1 MRAAESFRGGAED
14 PVAVL
19 RTKDAVA
26 TYAALASAPDLHQL
40 SGRAEHRTLT
50 GFVNEQIVAALD
62 LDPDCSVIDVG
73 CGDGTLLA
81 GMQGKIRDALG
92 IVPSAE
98 ELARLEGAYHLPN
111 LRFARGRAD
120 ALPAADH
127 SFDRVVINC
136 VLLVLD
142 EATVLRCLS
151 ELKRVARPGGLVWIG
166 EVPDRD
172 ELAVRNRYRGQ
183 SLVGFLLHKWRHKGF
198 KKALRKAIS
207 LMKAGKHAE
216 VIFGQG
222 MFWKPAEPFQ
232 AWCREAGL
240 ELVWARRH
248 REVDDAGRTRESATR
263 MDYLFRA

>member
-1 MRAAESFRGGAED
+1 L
-14 PVAVL
+14 AVL
-19 RTKDAVA
+19 RTKNAVA
-26 TYAALASAPDLHQL
+26 TYALLAKAPDLHQL
-40 SGRAEHRTLT
+40 TGRDEHRALT
-50 GFVNEQIVAALD
+50 RFINEQIAAALD
-62 LDPDCSVIDVG
+62 LDPDCSLIDVG
-73 CGDGTLLA
+73 CGDGSLLA
-81 GMQGKIRDALG
+81 SLQGKIREGLG

-98 ELARLEGAYHLPN
+98 ELARLDGAYHLPN
-111 LRFARGRAD
+111 LHFARGLAD
-120 ALPAADH
+120 AIPAADH

-136 VLLVLD
+136 VMLVLD
-142 EATVLRCLS
+142 EPTVLRCLF

-183 SLVGFLLHKWRHKGF
+183 SLAGFLLHKWRHKGF
-198 KKALRKAIS
+198 KKAVRKAIS
-207 LMKAGKHAE
+207 LLKSGNHAE
-216 VIFGQG
+216 VIFGQS